1 MSINEVSG
9 WKKEQNNLLLQNKIF
24 DADDD
29 RTRGLRKR
37 PKPSQDLSQF
47 QTNLYI
53 KQGERHLLL
62 LLRKKE
68 EEAEIQPGL
77 KSNDSA
83 AEEATEEGLNTS
95 FDRRRRK
102 EGGIRGEMRRSKYI
116 FSIK

>member
-1 MSINEVSG
+1 MMTELEGFARGQSHLGISVNFKPTFTS
-9 WKKEQNNLLLQNKIF
+9 NKGSVIC
-24 DADDD
+24 
-29 RTRGLRKR
+29 GCCC
-37 PKPSQDLSQF
+37 
-47 QTNLYI
+47 
-53 KQGERHLLL
+53 E
-62 LLRKKE
+62 KKE

-83 AEEATEEGLNTS
+83 GEEATEEGLNTS